1 MSKSRKDER
10 QAASLEEEIELL
22 RRALREA
29 FRLSQEAEDAEDK
42 LRALGALG
50 TAATRLANM
59 VKVQREL
66 ERGRDSELNERIKA
80 AIEEAARE
88 MGVQL

>member
-1 MSKSRKDER
+1 MAGTRKSDKGT
-10 QAASLEEEIELL
+10 ASLEEEIELL

-29 FRLSQEAEDAEDK
+29 FRISQEAEDAEDK

-50 TAATRLANM
+50 AAATRLANM

-66 ERGRDSELNERIKA
+66 ERGKEAEVNERIKA

-88 MGVQL
+88 MGLQL

>member
-1 MSKSRKDER
+1 MAGTRKSDKG
-10 QAASLEEEIELL
+10 AASLEEEIELL

-29 FRLSQEAEDAEDK
+29 FRISQEAEDAEDK

-50 TAATRLANM
+50 AAAVRLANM

-66 ERGRDSELNERIKA
+66 ERGKEAEVNERIKA

-88 MGVQL
+88 MGLQL